1 MAKTLRVVVPPH
13 PLIAHWLTV
22 LRHAGTP
29 AALFATGME
38 ELGRWLS
45 YEAAAWCE
53 PGNPWAA
60 DAMASL
66 WLARHDP
73 LLRFDLQQQE
83 LWAEASDD
91 QKLDVLEQTAAEIAE
106 ATGRTITAKACHVGE
121 WEQVSRLADEV
132 YAEFGRVDVLVNN
145 AGMSPLYE
153 SLSAVTEDL
162 WRKVIDV
169 NLTGPFRLS
178 ALVGE
183 RMKEAGAGAIINVSS
198 TASLRPGEMELPY
211 GIAKA
216 GINNLT
222 TGLARSLAPEVR
234 VNCLLPGPFATDI
247 SDAWPPEM
255 VAWMERTIPARRVG
269 RPDEIIGA
277 ALLLASDA
285 GSYISGTIIRL
296 DGAMTGTV
304 GGG

>member
-1 MAKTLRVVVPPH
+1 
-13 PLIAHWLTV
+13 
-22 LRHAGTP
+22 
-29 AALFATGME
+29 
-38 ELGRWLS
+38 
-45 YEAAAWCE
+45 
-53 PGNPWAA
+53 
-60 DAMASL
+60 
-66 WLARHDP
+66 
-73 LLRFDLQQQE
+73 
-83 LWAEASDD
+83 
-91 QKLDVLEQTAAEIAE
+91 
-106 ATGRTITAKACHVGE
+106 
-121 WEQVSRLADEV
+121 LADEV
-132 YAEFGRVDVLVNN
+132 YDEFGRVDVLVNN

-153 SLSAVTEDL
+153 SLSSVTEDL

-178 ALVGE
+178 ALIGE
-183 RMKEAGAGAIINVSS
+183 RMKEAGGGAIINVSS

>member
-1 MAKTLRVVVPPH
+1 MV
-13 PLIAHWLTV
+13 
-22 LRHAGTP
+22 
-29 AALFATGME
+29 
-38 ELGRWLS
+38 
-45 YEAAAWCE
+45 
-53 PGNPWAA
+53 
-60 DAMASL
+60 D
-66 WLARHDP
+66 
-73 LLRFDLQQQE
+73 RFDLSGKRALITGGGRGLGREMAQAF
-83 LWAEASDD
+83 AEHGADVIIASR
-91 QKLDVLEQTAAEIAE
+91 KLDVLEQTAAEIAE

-132 YAEFGRVDVLVNN
+132 YAEFGRVDILVNN

-153 SLSAVTEDL
+153 SLSSVTEEL

-183 RMKEAGAGAIINVSS
+183 RMKEAGGGAIINVSS

-234 VNCLLPGPFATDI
+234 VNCLLPGPFATD
-247 SDAWPPEM
+247 
-255 VAWMERTIPARRVG
+255 
-269 RPDEIIGA
+269 EIIGA